1 MLFNP
6 ETHGQLAQERIE
18 REIAQ
23 ARLLREARQGSQAR
37 QPALTIR
44 QAIGHRIIAIGAR
57 LAAEPPFEA
66 ARPR

>member
-23 ARLLREARQGSQAR
+23 ARLLREAREGRQASQ
-37 QPALTIR
+37 PGLSIR
-44 QAIGHRIIAIGAR
+44 QAIGHRIIALGAR
-57 LAAEPPFEA
+57 LAAEPPLESS
-66 ARPR
+66 RSR